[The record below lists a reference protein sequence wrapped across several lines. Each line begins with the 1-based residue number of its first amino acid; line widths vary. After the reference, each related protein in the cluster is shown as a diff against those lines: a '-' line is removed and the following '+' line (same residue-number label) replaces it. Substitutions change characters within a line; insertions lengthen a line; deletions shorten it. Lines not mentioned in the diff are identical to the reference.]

1 MKMRRFDTYRSGIYR
16 TAFLF
21 LLIIAPVVLNAQ
33 MRSRPG
39 APRPLLI
46 RFGIHADPV
55 ISWFGTDIN
64 AVKNQG
70 ARPGFNF
77 GLTVN
82 KYFSPNYSFST
93 GINLISAGGRLV
105 SDSTT
110 IFNLSKAKTLKIAT
124 VLPGDAIIYKIQYVS
139 IPLGL
144 KLQTN
149 QIGYFTFFTDFGID
163 PKVVVSGKADI
174 PSLYIDGEKATE
186 EIRLFNISY
195 HIMAG
200 IEYGIGGNTAFVL
213 GLGFENNFL
222 DITKDVNNQPD
233 DKVSHKLLS
242 FRFGINF

>member
-1 MKMRRFDTYRSGIYR
+1 MKMRRFNKYRSGLYR

-21 LLIIAPVVLNAQ
+21 LLMIAPVALNGQ
-33 MRSRPG
+33 RYSRPG
-39 APRPLLI
+39 PPNPQII
-46 RFGIHADPV
+46 RLGIHADPI
-55 ISWFGTDIN
+55 ISWFGTDID

-82 KYFSPNYSFST
+82 KYFGPNYSFST
-93 GINLISAGGRLV
+93 GINIISAGGRLV

-110 IFNLSKAKTLKIAT
+110 IFHLSKAKTLILAT
-124 VLPGDAIIYKIQYVS
+124 VLPGEAIVYKIQYVS
-139 IPLGL
+139 VPLGL

-149 QIGYFTFFTDFGID
+149 QIGYLTFFTDLGVD
-163 PKVVVSGKADI
+163 PKIVIGGKADI
-174 PSLYIDGEKATE
+174 PSNYIDGSRAMQ
-186 EIRLFNISY
+186 EIRFFNLSY

-200 IEYGIGGNTAFVL
+200 IEYGIGGNTAAVL
-213 GLGFENNFL
+213 GLGFDNNFL
-222 DITKDVNNQPD
+222 DITKDLDNQPQ